1 MGVKKLIVSAIAFA
15 VVAGAAVALYDLE
28 LRERRVVILSTNDI
42 HANISR
48 FARLAEAVERC
59 RDTVDVVLVDAGDR
73 WTGNAYV
80 DLAEGRRPIIDLMDG
95 LGFSVATLGNHEFD
109 KGARFLANAIG
120 YAKFETVCANVI
132 SEDGELPALQPAVT
146 VRTADGI
153 RIRFVGVVTNY
164 DNGHPD
170 GSHRVYEDLEFP
182 DPMESA
188 REQARLASGCDLLV
202 LLSHMGDRKD
212 VEFAGGCSDYDLII
226 GGHTHA
232 VVDTLVNG
240 TVIGQTGCSLMNVG
254 ATSVRMK
261 GRRIV
266 ELEYR
271 NVSLDAYGEEPAV
284 AARVREITD
293 NPELNVSVGST
304 GVDLDKV
311 GLADMF
317 TTSLVEATGADI
329 GMYHYGGIRLIT
341 LPAGEVS
348 RAMLFT
354 LEPFSSYVYT
364 MEMTPEQM
372 RRMIITKYNDTG
384 NPKEAHRIDIFASVP
399 YTIVTDGSDN
409 ALDVEFP
416 TLKEGRE
423 YEVAIANYI
432 VEKYDNVEGDDI
444 ECRDDV
450 LVLDA
455 IAKYVGEHSPA
466 MFSNVP
472 KQKRR
477 VVR

>member
-1 MGVKKLIVSAIAFA
+1 MKFTVSSS
-15 VVAGAAVALYDLE
+15 ALLS
-28 LRERRVVILSTNDI
+28 LLST
-42 HANISR
+42 
-48 FARLAEAVERC
+48 
-59 RDTVDVVLVDAGDR
+59 
-73 WTGNAYV
+73 TGKVINSKNT
-80 DLAEGRRPIIDLMDG
+80 LPILDYFLMD
-95 LGFSVATLGNHEFD
+95 L
-109 KGARFLANAIG
+109 K
-120 YAKFETVCANVI
+120 
-132 SEDGELPALQPAVT
+132 DGELKVTTSDLETTLVGTLKVDNVEQEGMVAAPAKLMLDVLKECSEMPLTLEVNSDNWEIKISWKSGGSSVPGANPISYPAVQ
-146 VRTADGI
+146 ALSEDKI
-153 RIRFVGVVTNY
+153 DVTM
-164 DNGHPD
+164 D
-170 GSHRVYEDLEFP
+170 
-182 DPMESA
+182 
-188 REQARLASGCDLLV
+188 
-202 LLSHMGDRKD
+202 
-212 VEFAGGCSDYDLII
+212 
-226 GGHTHA
+226 
-232 VVDTLVNG
+232 VDTLVNG

-384 NPKEAHRIDIFASVP
+384 NTKEAHRIDIFASVP

-466 MFSNVP
+466 KFSNVP

>member
-1 MGVKKLIVSAIAFA
+1 MGAKKIIVSAIAFA

-80 DLAEGRRPIIDLMDG
+80 DLAEGRRPIIDLMES
-95 LGFSVATLGNHEFD
+95 LGFSVVALGNHEFD

-120 YAKFETVCANVI
+120 YAKFSTICANVI
-132 SEDGELPALQPAVT
+132 SEDGELAALQPAVT

-170 GSHRVYEDLEFP
+170 GSDRIYEDLEFP

-202 LLSHMGDRKD
+202 LLSHMGDKKD
-212 VEFAGGCSDYDLII
+212 VEFAGGCSDYDIII

-232 VVDTLVNG
+232 EVDTLVNG
-240 TVIGQTGCSLMNVG
+240 TVIGQTGCNLMNVG
-254 ATSVRMK
+254 ATFVRMK
-261 GRRIV
+261 GRKVLGID
-266 ELEYR
+266 YR
-271 NVSLDAYGEEPAV
+271 NVSLDAYGEDSTV
-284 AARVREITD
+284 AARVREIAD

-317 TTSLVEATGADI
+317 TTALKRATGAEI
-329 GMYHYGGIRLIT
+329 GMYHYGGIRLAA

-348 RAMLFT
+348 KAVLFT
-354 LEPFSSYVYT
+354 LEPFASYVYT

-384 NPKEAHRIDIFASVP
+384 NAKESHRIDIFASVP
-399 YTIVTDGSDN
+399 YTIVTDASDN
-409 ALDVEFP
+409 AVDVEFP

-423 YEVAIANYI
+423 YEVAIGNYI
-432 VEKYDNVEGDDI
+432 VEKYKDVEGDDI

-455 IAKYVGEHSPA
+455 IATYIEEHSPA
-466 MFSNVP
+466 KFSNVP